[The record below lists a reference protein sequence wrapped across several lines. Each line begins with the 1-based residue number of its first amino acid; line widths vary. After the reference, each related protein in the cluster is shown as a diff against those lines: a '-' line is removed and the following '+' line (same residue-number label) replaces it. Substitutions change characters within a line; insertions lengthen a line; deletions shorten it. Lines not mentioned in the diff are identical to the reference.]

1 MRGTLTPLALDFLG
15 PLSLSQLGEVLLQ
28 LSGLWP
34 GAEIVTTTS
43 ISSPNRVSLGDV
55 QNEPDCIGLE
65 GSCGAR
71 DWY

>member
-1 MRGTLTPLALDFLG
+1 MRGTLTPLALDFWG
-15 PLSLSQLGEVLLQ
+15 PLNLSLLVEVLLQ

-34 GAEIVTTTS
+34 GAEVVTATS
-43 ISSPNRVSLGDV
+43 ISSPNRVSLGDM

-65 GSCGAR
+65 GPCGDR